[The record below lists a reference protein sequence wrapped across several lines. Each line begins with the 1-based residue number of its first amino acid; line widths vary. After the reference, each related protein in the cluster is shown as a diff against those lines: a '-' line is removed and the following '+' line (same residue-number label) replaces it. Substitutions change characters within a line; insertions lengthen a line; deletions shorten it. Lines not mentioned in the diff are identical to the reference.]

1 MGTAALV
8 KVALTLLLYSHIIS
22 EVITLNNTKWRD
34 LMDQKEEKGY
44 TPYQQKVIRRFYE
57 NKDLRLIQK
66 LGELVSNLYV
76 ETNEKKRESGWKKIK
91 EILID
96 LRVHPHE
103 VEFLTK
109 DKNLAVISKKLTE
122 MF

>member
-1 MGTAALV
+1 M
-8 KVALTLLLYSHIIS
+8 
-22 EVITLNNTKWRD
+22 E
-34 LMDQKEEKGY
+34 QKEEKGY

-76 ETNEKKRESGWKKIK
+76 ETNEKKRESGWKRIK

-96 LRVHPHE
+96 LKVHPHE

-109 DKNLAVISKKLTE
+109 DKNLTVISKKLAE

>member
-1 MGTAALV
+1 
-8 KVALTLLLYSHIIS
+8 
-22 EVITLNNTKWRD
+22 
-34 LMDQKEEKGY
+34 MDQKEEKGY

-76 ETNEKKRESGWKKIK
+76 ETGEKKRESGWKKIK
-91 EILID
+91 GMLVD
-96 LRVHPHE
+96 LKVHPHE

-122 MF
+122 LF

>member
-1 MGTAALV
+1 
-8 KVALTLLLYSHIIS
+8 
-22 EVITLNNTKWRD
+22 
-34 LMDQKEEKGY
+34 MDQKEGKGY

-66 LGELVSNLYV
+66 LGDLVSDLYI
-76 ETNEKKRESGWKKIK
+76 ETNEKKRESGWKRIK
-91 EILID
+91 DILVD
-96 LRVHPHE
+96 LKVHPHE

-109 DKNLAVISKKLTE
+109 DKNLTVISKKLAE

>member
-1 MGTAALV
+1 
-8 KVALTLLLYSHIIS
+8 
-22 EVITLNNTKWRD
+22 
-34 LMDQKEEKGY
+34 MDQKEGKGY

-66 LGELVSNLYV
+66 LGDLVSDLYI
-76 ETNEKKRESGWKKIK
+76 ETNEKKRESGWKRIK
-91 EILID
+91 DILVD
-96 LRVHPHE
+96 LKVHPHE

-109 DKNLAVISKKLTE
+109 DKNLTAISKKLAE

>member
-1 MGTAALV
+1 MDYILIFTYVKDGILRMGTAASV

-34 LMDQKEEKGY
+34 CMEQKEEKGY

-76 ETNEKKRESGWKKIK
+76 ETNEKSGNRMEENKGN
-91 EILID
+91 
-96 LRVHPHE
+96 
-103 VEFLTK
+103 TY
-109 DKNLAVISKKLTE
+109 
-122 MF
+122 

>member
-1 MGTAALV
+1 
-8 KVALTLLLYSHIIS
+8 
-22 EVITLNNTKWRD
+22 
-34 LMDQKEEKGY
+34 MDQKGEKGY

-76 ETNEKKRESGWKKIK
+76 ETSEKKRESGWKKIK
-91 EILID
+91 GMLVD
-96 LRVHPHE
+96 LKVHPHE

-122 MF
+122 LF